1 MHRSAHSSCLDR
13 SPCSKAAM
21 CTAQCTQWAGEARG
35 LEGQKLAWV
44 DSAQI
49 KELDVLPADIPLLPA
64 VEAAVQQH
72 ACANTLGM

>member
-1 MHRSAHSSCLDR
+1 MDR
-13 SPCSKAAM
+13 NPLSEAAR

-49 KELDVLPADIPLLPA
+49 KELDILPADIPLLPA

-72 ACANTLGM
+72 ACEKTLGM